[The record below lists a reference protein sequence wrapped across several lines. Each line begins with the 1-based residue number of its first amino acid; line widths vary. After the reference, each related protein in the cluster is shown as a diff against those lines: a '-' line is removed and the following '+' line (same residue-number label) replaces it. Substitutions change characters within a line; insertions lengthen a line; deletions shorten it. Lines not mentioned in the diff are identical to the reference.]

1 MNNVYLPSLLTT
13 LRSRITLTTITNM
26 GANLSQPQHGTSL
39 QVIGAGLPRTGTASF
54 AEALS
59 ILLDGPVYHGGT
71 QLCTGMN
78 DASEIHAWIKLLEHS
93 PPHKEDEQI
102 VRT

>member
-1 MNNVYLPSLLTT
+1 
-13 LRSRITLTTITNM
+13 M
-26 GANLSQPQHGTSL
+26 GAKLCNPKRGTSL

-59 ILLDGPVYHGGT
+59 ILLDGPVFHGGT
-71 QLCTGMN
+71 QLCTGMS
-78 DASEIHAWIKLLEHS
+78 DADEIRAWIKLLEHS
-93 PPHKEDEQI
+93 PPHKEDRQI